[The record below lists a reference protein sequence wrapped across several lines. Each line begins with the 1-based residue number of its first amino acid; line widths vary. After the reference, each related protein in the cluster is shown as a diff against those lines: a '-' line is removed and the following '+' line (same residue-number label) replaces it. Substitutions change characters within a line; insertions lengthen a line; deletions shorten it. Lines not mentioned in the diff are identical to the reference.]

1 MRKKIMAPT
10 SRKQKTKTGTDV
22 ASEAGMSKKPDQ
34 APVIKDKEAVTA
46 RPRKPATSAKSNPGI
61 QENEKL
67 KKRTASAKSEK
78 KADKTVNAGKQKKI
92 KLVRDSYSIPETE
105 RKQIDALKKRCSDQ
119 GKPVKKS
126 YLLRAGL
133 QALAKMD
140 DNELVA
146 AVDRIK

>member
-1 MRKKIMAPT
+1 MAPT

-22 ASEAGMSKKPDQ
+22 ASEVGISKKPEQ
-34 APVIKDKEAVTA
+34 APVIKDKQAVTA
-46 RPRKPATSAKSNPGI
+46 RARKPVTSTKSSPGI

-67 KKRTASAKSEK
+67 KKRAASAKSEK
-78 KADKTVNAGKQKKI
+78 KAGKTVNAGKQKKI

-105 RKQIDALKKRCSDQ
+105 HKQIDTLKKRCIDQ

-133 QALAKMD
+133 QALAQMD

>member
-1 MRKKIMAPT
+1 MAPA
-10 SRKQKTKTGTDV
+10 SRKQKTKTGTDI
-22 ASEAGMSKKPDQ
+22 ASEVGMSKKPDQ
-34 APVIKDKEAVTA
+34 APVIKDKQAATV
-46 RPRKPATSAKSNPGI
+46 RPRKPATLAKSSPGV

-92 KLVRDSYSIPETE
+92 KLVRDSFSIPETE
-105 RKQIDALKKRCSDQ
+105 HKQIAALKKRCIDQ

-133 QALAKMD
+133 HALAQMD

>member
-1 MRKKIMAPT
+1 MAPT
-10 SRKQKTKTGTDV
+10 SRKQKTKTGTDA
-22 ASEAGMSKKPDQ
+22 ASEVGMSKKPEQ
-34 APVIKDKEAVTA
+34 APVTKDKPPVTV
-46 RPRKPATSAKSNPGI
+46 RLRKSAASAKSNPSI

-67 KKRTASAKSEK
+67 KKRAASAKSGK
-78 KADKTVNAGKQKKI
+78 KADKAADTGKQKKI

-105 RKQIDALKKRCSDQ
+105 RKQIDALKKRCIDQ

-133 QALAKMD
+133 QALAQMD

>member
-1 MRKKIMAPT
+1 MAPT

-22 ASEAGMSKKPDQ
+22 ASEAGMSKKAEQ
-34 APVIKDKEAVTA
+34 APAIKDKQAATA
-46 RPRKPATSAKSNPGI
+46 KPRKTAASVKSSSGV
-61 QENEKL
+61 QVNEKP
-67 KKRTASAKSEK
+67 KKRAARTKPEK
-78 KADKTVNAGKQKKI
+78 KAEKTVDAGKQKKI

-105 RKQIDALKKRCSDQ
+105 HKQIAALKKRCTDQ
-119 GKPVKKS
+119 GKLVKKS

-133 QALAKMD
+133 QRLAQMD